1 MHLGKIEV
9 RFLDGGTFGLDGGA
23 MFGVVPKVLWEKK
36 SPDGSNRI
44 QMRANSLLVRVE
56 KRNILIETGNGT
68 KMDTKLRSI
77 GDAEI
82 LPGISVAC
90 IPGHNTNIQAVVI
103 TAGGRT
109 SPLLQIYYRRVTIF
123 LCPGSWLTTSTR
135 FRALLR
141 RTESLSSATILT
153 SPRRRSISGTAKL
166 KSNRSI

>member
-1 MHLGKIEV
+1 MNPTE
-9 RFLDGGTFGLDGGA
+9 RDRASYF
-23 MFGVVPKVLWEKK
+23 
-36 SPDGSNRI
+36 PDNFACISKEGPGD
-44 QMRANSLLVRVE
+44 LV
-56 KRNILIETGNGT
+56 
-68 KMDTKLRSI
+68 D

-103 TAGGRT
+103 TAGGKT

-135 FRALLR
+135 YRHLKPNATGFRALLR
-141 RTESLSSATILT
+141 RTESLSSAKILT